1 MVYSGGA
8 NMQLQFLCPKHTDWV
23 YSHPEQAIHVMAR
36 DEMQG
41 NMLMYSG
48 QLSEAVPYLGCA
60 FDIAVI
66 LLEIDGGT
74 NTKMAKKIMSLAS
87 MLEETYFHLRL
98 PLYRNA
104 IIDRAHAVVT
114 ASESIVEHGVTWK
127 FTA

>member
-1 MVYSGGA
+1 MH
-8 NMQLQFLCPKHTDWV
+8 LHFLCPKHSDWV

-36 DEMQG
+36 DELQG
-41 NMLMYSG
+41 NMLMHSG

-66 LLEIDGGT
+66 LLEIDGGE
-74 NTKMAKKIMSLAS
+74 NHKMANKIMSLAS

-98 PLYRNA
+98 PHYRTA
-104 IIDRAHAVVT
+104 IIDRAHAVIK
-114 ASESIVEHGVTWK
+114 ASENIVEQTITWK